1 MVTIKQW
8 LMASVIGVLLLAGTY
23 SAGYRSGWYAH
34 SDKVNLDYANRKQQA
49 ENKQAKSTAQAQQ
62 VKVVTETK
70 FKTIY
75 RDTVKYV
82 QNPDRT
88 VSNFDDDYIRLRQSA
103 IDADSAITRT
113 SVGGVRITESGT
125 EKHR

>member
-1 MVTIKQW
+1 MTDVKS
-8 LMASVIGVLLLAGTY
+8 LLKSLLVIGVVIGGSYYT
-23 SAGYRSGWYAH
+23 GYLRGWYAH

-62 VKVVTETK
+62 AKVVTETK

-75 RDTVKYV
+75 RETVKYV

-88 VSNFDDDYIRLRQSA
+88 VSTFDDDYIRLRQSA
-103 IDADSAITRT
+103 IDADSAIKRDA
-113 SVGGVRITESGT
+113 GRGVRIAESGT

>member
-1 MVTIKQW
+1 MVTIKQG

-23 SAGYRSGWYAH
+23 SAGYLRGWYAH

-125 EKHR
+125 EKH

>member
-1 MVTIKQW
+1 MVTIKQG

-23 SAGYRSGWYAH
+23 SAGYLRGWYAH
-34 SDKVNLDYANRKQQA
+34 SDKVNLDYANRKQEA

-88 VSNFDDDYIRLRQSA
+88 VSTFDDDYIRLRQSA

-113 SVGGVRITESGT
+113 TDGGVRVTESST

>member
-1 MVTIKQW
+1 MVTIKQG

-23 SAGYRSGWYAH
+23 SAGYRSGWYDH

-62 VKVVTETK
+62 AKVVTETK

-88 VSNFDDDYIRLRQSA
+88 VSTFDDDYIRLRQSA

-125 EKHR
+125 EKH